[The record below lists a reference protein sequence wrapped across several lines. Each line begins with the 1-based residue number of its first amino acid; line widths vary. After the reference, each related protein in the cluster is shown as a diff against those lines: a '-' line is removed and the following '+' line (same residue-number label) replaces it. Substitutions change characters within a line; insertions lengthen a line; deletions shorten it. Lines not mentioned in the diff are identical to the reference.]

1 MKSIAL
7 VSPLSVTAAKA
18 QDVLLYGAGDRL
30 KFVLYI
36 SALLALL
43 LLVNPAHA
51 ASYHCTVEHRIS
63 QDRRSPPA
71 ELQRLKPTAELDE
84 GNAGNGAVMSRCS
97 FVPSVGK
104 VTCDRYP
111 VDHIAHDTFIGA
123 KKFYVFRS
131 QFDLQ
136 IFSSLRFVE
145 NNGRGGIATGTC
157 TIHH

>member
-7 VSPLSVTAAKA
+7 MFPLSVIAANV
-18 QDVLLYGAGDRL
+18 QDILLYGAGDL
-30 KFVLYI
+30 MKFFPFM
-36 SALLALL
+36 SALLALVL
-43 LLVNPAHA
+43 FVYPAHA
-51 ASYHCTVEHRIS
+51 ASYHCTVEHRFS
-63 QDRRSPPA
+63 EDRRSPPA
-71 ELQRLKPTAELDE
+71 ELQRLKLTAELDE

-97 FVPSVGK
+97 FAPSVSK

-111 VDHIAHDTFIGA
+111 VDHIAHDTLIDA